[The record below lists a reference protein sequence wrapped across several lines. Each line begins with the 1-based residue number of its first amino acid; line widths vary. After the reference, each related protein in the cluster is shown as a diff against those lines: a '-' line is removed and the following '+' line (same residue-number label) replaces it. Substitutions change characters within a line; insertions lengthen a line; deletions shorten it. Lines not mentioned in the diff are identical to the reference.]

1 MVSGMSITFKNAIL
15 TLALVL
21 TTLGANASVH
31 GDVNFDNEVNI
42 ADVNAVID
50 MILGGN
56 VTAAGD
62 VNNDGEVNIADVN
75 VLIDIIL
82 DNGQTPEPYDGPVV
96 GGDISMLTKYEAHQ
110 RLAASRY
117 GITTAHYYDINGQV
131 IDDVITWTKQQG
143 WNAARVRLFVNPA
156 NASAA
161 DVGQGVIQN
170 LDTVIVLGHR
180 IKAAGM
186 QFMLDFHYSD
196 SWADPVKQYTPA
208 EWAGLDD
215 DALTQRVYE
224 YTRDCLRALNA
235 AGATPDYIQT
245 GNEISYGMLW
255 GPVGTPASQ
264 LKKCYSGDE
273 TNWERFTNLLK
284 AAGRACREECPNAKI
299 ILHTER
305 VAKPSILLNFYNQ
318 MRNKQVDYDIIGLS
332 YYPYYH
338 GLLSNLRNAINNLSN
353 SYQDKDIMIVET
365 GYCYKYAISGDYDP
379 SSTWPITLEGQRK
392 FTADLIALL
401 SPYLRVKGLFWWFPE
416 ANEYGLGGSH
426 WSQLHVNDAWY
437 NAGLWSHET
446 GRATPALY
454 ELKTFVERP

>member
-1 MVSGMSITFKNAIL
+1 M
-15 TLALVL
+15 ALS
-21 TTLGANASVH
+21 ANAAVR
-31 GDVNFDNEVNI
+31 GDVNV
-42 ADVNAVID
+42 
-50 MILGGN
+50 
-56 VTAAGD
+56 
-62 VNNDGEVNIADVN
+62 DGEVNIADVN
-75 VLIDIIL
+75 ALIDMVL
-82 DNGQTPEPYDGPVV
+82 DNSVLPVGDVNGDNEVNIADINALIDLILSGGQPAPYDGPVV

-117 GITTAHYYDINGQV
+117 GIRNAHYYDVNGSV

-161 DVGQGVIQN
+161 DKGQGVIQN
-170 LDTVIVLGHR
+170 LDTVMVLGAR

-208 EWAGLDD
+208 EWANLDD
-215 DALTQRVYE
+215 EALTQKVYE
-224 YTRDCLRALNA
+224 YTRDCLRALKA

-255 GPVGTPASQ
+255 GPVGTPSAN
-264 LKKCYSGDE
+264 LKKCYMGDE
-273 TNWERFTNLLK
+273 SNWDRFANLLK

-305 VAKPSILLNFYNQ
+305 VAKTNILLNFYNQ
-318 MRNKQVDYDIIGLS
+318 MRSKQVDYDIIGLS
-332 YYPYYH
+332 YYPYFH
-338 GLLSNLRNAINNLSN
+338 GNLATLTAALNSVSN

-365 GYCYKYAISGDYDP
+365 GYSYKYKVGDMDF
-379 SSTWPITLEGQRK
+379 SSIWPLTYEGQRR
-392 FTADLIALL
+392 FTADLISTLK
-401 SPYLRVKGLFWWFPE
+401 PYARLKGLFWWFPE
-416 ANEYGLGGSH
+416 ANEYGLGGSY
-426 WSQLHVNDAWY
+426 WSALHVNDNWY
-437 NAGLWSHET
+437 NAGLWDHET

-454 ELKTFVERP
+454 ELKDFVQ